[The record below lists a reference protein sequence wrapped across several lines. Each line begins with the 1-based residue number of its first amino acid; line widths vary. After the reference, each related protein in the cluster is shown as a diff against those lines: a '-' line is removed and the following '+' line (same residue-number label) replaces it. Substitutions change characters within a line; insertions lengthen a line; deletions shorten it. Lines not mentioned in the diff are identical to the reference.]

1 MTDLDT
7 PPRSLPDDV
16 VRARMGD
23 SGGHTSAVRTAVAAG
38 MVRVGPEALRQIRAG
53 EIRKGDVLTVAQVAG
68 VLGAKQ
74 ASRLLP
80 LCHDVLLQNVE
91 IEYEIDDAAGT
102 IVVRAITKTDG
113 PTGVEM
119 EALVAVSVAA
129 LTIYDMVKSVARDAE
144 ITGVRLL
151 AKTGGQG
158 GDYRRAG

>member
-7 PPRSLPDDV
+7 PPRSLSDDP

-23 SGGHTSAVRTAVAAG
+23 SGGQASAVRTAVAVG
-38 MVRVGPEALRQIRAG
+38 TVRVGPEALRLIRAG

-91 IEYEIDDAAGT
+91 IEYETDDEAGT
-102 IVVRAITKTDG
+102 IAVRAITKTEG

-119 EALVAVSVAA
+119 EALTAVSVAA
-129 LTIYDMVKSVARDAE
+129 LTIYDMVKSVARDVE

-158 GDYRRAG
+158 GGYRRPG